1 MTDRSKGSVDRGPK
15 DTPLTAARSRAIELG
30 PEEFRRLGKELVDR
44 LADIQAG
51 IRERP
56 VTVHGTPAQLG
67 ALLPAPALPERGTD
81 PEALLAALPD
91 LLFDHSLLNGHPQFY
106 GYVTSSATPTGALA
120 ELLAAS
126 VNANVGGWQLSP
138 IASEIEKQTVD
149 WLRQMLGMPNG
160 SSGVFVS
167 GGNMA
172 NMVGFMAGVRAKM
185 PESIRKKGLASLQKK
200 WLVYASPETHTW
212 IQKAADLFGHGT
224 DCVRAIPVDD
234 ELRADPVALASMLR
248 EDREQG
254 HRPFLLIATAG
265 TVSTGAVDPL
275 DEMATLAK
283 EHDLWFHVDGA
294 YGGFAAMLPEQRD
307 RFRGL
312 ERADSVAVD
321 PHKWL
326 YAPIEAGCTIVRDP
340 AILPGTFAYRPPYY
354 HFDEEEA
361 ETNFFEYSLQNTRGF
376 RALKVWLGIRQA
388 GRAGYEELLRGD
400 IALARE
406 LYDRMQGRPDF
417 EAFTH
422 GLSIA
427 TFRYVPEHL
436 DLAGSER
443 EKYLNELNEALLEA
457 VKKAGELFVSNAVLG
472 GAFVLRACIVN
483 FRTTTDDVRAV
494 PDLIA
499 KHGKKLHESRTEW
512 RKRGE

>member
-1 MTDRSKGSVDRGPK
+1 MTEKAKGAVQ
-15 DTPLTAARSRAIELG
+15 TVARSRAVELS
-30 PEEFRRLGKELVDR
+30 PEEFRRLGKDLVDR

-56 VTVHGTPAQLG
+56 VTVYKTPADIG
-67 ALLPAPALPERGTD
+67 ALLPEAALPEQGTN
-81 PEALLAALPD
+81 PESLLAALPD
-91 LLFDHSLLNGHPQFY
+91 LLFDHSLLNGHPHFY
-106 GYVTSSATPTGALA
+106 GYVTSSATPIGALA
-120 ELLAAS
+120 DLLAAS

-149 WLRQMLGMPNG
+149 WLRQMLGMPDG
-160 SSGVFVS
+160 SRGIFVS

-185 PESIRKKGLASLQKK
+185 PRTIRTQGLASLDEK

-224 DCVRAIPVDD
+224 DCVRAIPVDE
-234 ELRADPVALASMLR
+234 ELRADPVALAAMLR
-248 EDREQG
+248 EDRDRG
-254 HRPFLLIATAG
+254 DRPFLLIGTAG

-275 DEMATLAK
+275 DDMATLAK

-294 YGGFAAMLPEQRD
+294 YGGFAAMLPEQRE

-312 ERADSVAVD
+312 DRADSIAVD

-340 AILPGTFAYRPPYY
+340 AILPATFAYRPPYY
-354 HFDEEEA
+354 HFDAEGE

-376 RALKVWLGIRQA
+376 RALKVWLAIQQA

-406 LYDRMQGRPDF
+406 LFDQMNARPDF

-427 TFRYVPEHL
+427 TFRYVPEGL
-436 DLAGSER
+436 ALAGEER
-443 EKYLNELNEALLEA
+443 EAYLNDLNESVLEA
-457 VKKAGELFVSNAVLG
+457 VKKSGELFVSNAVLR

-483 FRTTTDDVRAV
+483 FRTTTDDVHAV

-499 KHGKKLHESRTEW
+499 RHGKLLHENRIHTRE
-512 RKRGE
+512 RGD